1 MNVNAT
7 LLVQMI
13 IFAIF
18 VYLCVKF
25 VWGPIVAALEERKK
39 KIADGL
45 NAADRAAKDLE
56 LAQENASKSLNEAK
70 QQAAV
75 IIEQANKR
83 ATQIIDE
90 SKAEAAAEGDRLVA
104 AAKAEIEQ
112 EVNRAREEL
121 RARVAALAVE
131 GAQKILQTQVDEK
144 AHSELLDKL
153 AADL

>member
-1 MNVNAT
+1 MSVNAT

-13 IFAIF
+13 VFAIF
-18 VYLCVKF
+18 VFLCVKF
-25 VWGPIVAALEERKK
+25 VWAPIVAALEERKK
-39 KIADGL
+39 RIADGL

-56 LAQENASKSLNEAK
+56 LAQENATKSLNEAK
-70 QQAAV
+70 QQAAT

-83 ATQIIDE
+83 AALIIEE
-90 SKAEAAAEGDRLVA
+90 SKAEAKAEGDRLVDS
-104 AAKAEIEQ
+104 AKAEIEQ

-121 RARVAALAVE
+121 RARVAALAVD
-131 GAQKILQTQVDEK
+131 GAQKILQTQIDEK